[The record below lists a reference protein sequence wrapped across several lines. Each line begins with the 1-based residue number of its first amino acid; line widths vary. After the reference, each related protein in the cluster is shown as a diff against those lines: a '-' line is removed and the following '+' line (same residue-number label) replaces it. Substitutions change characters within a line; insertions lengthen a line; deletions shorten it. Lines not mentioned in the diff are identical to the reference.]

1 MLNMPLGQLHTGF
14 DLSHLSMPLA
24 LGFITPAFAAIGLA
38 AISIPII
45 IHILNRRRYKILDWA
60 AMQFL
65 LAAMRKNRRRLK
77 FEQWILLATRCALIA
92 LLGLA
97 LARPLGCADST
108 LARFAGQSAQLHV
121 IVIDNSYSMA
131 YEAGRPDAATH
142 LDQAKKTA
150 SQLVKRLSAGGD
162 SVVLIT
168 AAKPATALIAKPS
181 YDLVNVDAAIERIPQ
196 RFTGTD
202 LPGAFRLAQQAAE
215 DKGVQPS
222 RTLHILSDSTNS
234 AWRNGQEGVL
244 AEMGPKLA
252 SQFSIRNYNL
262 SVPNQYNAA
271 VLEVIPASN
280 LVRTRFSNDFRATVR
295 SYGQT
300 IDTSILWKLGD
311 EVLPGG
317 TSIQLDAQ
325 TDPITQA
332 NAQLKAGGSTVI
344 STQVNV
350 DDRLKIDNVRWHAIE
365 IASEMKILIVEGRRG
380 MGPLDGSGAFLDL
393 ALAPPTLDESAGRTT
408 SSYLKPERI
417 SDIELGGK
425 VLGDYRAIMLTDV
438 GQVAPPVADQLA
450 SYVKNGGTVVWF
462 MGEQVQRENYNTTLL
477 ERDLIPGS
485 LVQRQTGE
493 KPFTFSF
500 NPAGNNHS
508 LLQAFKNIDKS
519 GLETAQVFT
528 YWQVAPKETL
538 NAERVL
544 NFQSTSQTPDAAILR
559 HTVGRG
565 RVVFFGFSADAEWTS
580 FPAKPAYVTLMHEVV
595 AGSVAGSE
603 NWMNLEVGDRIEIP
617 TSREIGGVPK
627 LRDVDGATE
636 APLDT
641 IVKENGD
648 SVYQSAPLDK
658 PGLYRLTAGVNVW
671 PIAVNVPSDEA
682 DIRPIANEGIRTAL
696 GNVEMIALGDTIPSE
711 ASAEE
716 EGSDF
721 GWTLMVLVL
730 VLLGVECFMAMRFGH
745 YRKPVAAS
753 SPASPAAS

>member
-1 MLNMPLGQLHTGF
+1 MLNMLGQLSF
-14 DLSHLSMPLA
+14 APDASHATLPLA

-77 FEQWILLATRCALIA
+77 FEQWILLATRCALVA

-131 YEAGRPDAATH
+131 YEAARPDAPTH

-150 SQLVKRLSAGGD
+150 RQLVNRLSAGGD

-168 AAKPATALIAKPS
+168 ASQPATALIAKPS
-181 YDLVNVDAAIERIPQ
+181 YDLVSVDAAIERIPQ
-196 RFTGTD
+196 RYTGTD
-202 LPGAFRLAQQAAE
+202 LPGALRLAEQAAE
-215 DKGVQPS
+215 DKSAQPS

-252 SQFSIRNYNL
+252 SLFSIRNYNL
-262 SVPNQYNAA
+262 SVPNQFNAA
-271 VLEVIPASN
+271 VLDVTPASN
-280 LVRTRFSNDFRATVR
+280 LVRTRFSNDFRAIVR
-295 SYGQT
+295 AYGQT

-325 TDPITQA
+325 TQPQTQS

-344 STQVNV
+344 SAQVNV
-350 DDRLKIDNVRWHAIE
+350 DDRLKVDNVRWHAIE

-380 MGPLDGSGAFLDL
+380 MGPMDGSGAFLDL
-393 ALAPPTLDESAGRTT
+393 ALAPPTLDETSGRTT

-425 VLGDYRAIMLTDV
+425 VLGDYRAIMLSDV

-450 SYVKNGGTVVWF
+450 AYVKNGGTLVWF

-477 ERDLIPGS
+477 SRELIPGD
-485 LVQRQTGE
+485 LVQRQTNE
-493 KPFTFSF
+493 KSFTLDF
-500 NPAGNNHS
+500 NPSGNNHP

-519 GLETAQVFT
+519 GLDTAQVYT
-528 YWQVAPKETL
+528 YWQVAPKESL

-544 NFQSTSQTPDAAILR
+544 NYRSTSQQPDAAILR
-559 HTVGRG
+559 HSVGRG
-565 RVVFFGFSADAEWTS
+565 RVVFFTFSADAEWTT
-580 FPAKPAYVTLMHEVV
+580 FPAKQAYVTLMHEVV

-603 NWMNLEVGDRIEIP
+603 NWMNLEIGDRIEIP
-617 TSREIGGVPK
+617 TSREIGGVPR
-627 LRDVDGATE
+627 LRDVDGTTE
-636 APLDT
+636 SPLET
-641 IVKENGD
+641 LVKANGE
-648 SVYQSAPLDK
+648 SVYQSAQLEK

-671 PIAVNVPSDEA
+671 PIAVNVPADEA
-682 DIRPIANEGIRTAL
+682 DIRPIANEGIRAAL
-696 GNVEMIALGDTIPSE
+696 GNVEMSSFGDTLPNE

-716 EGSDF
+716 EGNDF
-721 GWTLMVLVL
+721 GWTLMVMVL

-745 YRKPVAAS
+745 YKKPAVTKV
-753 SPASPAAS
+753 